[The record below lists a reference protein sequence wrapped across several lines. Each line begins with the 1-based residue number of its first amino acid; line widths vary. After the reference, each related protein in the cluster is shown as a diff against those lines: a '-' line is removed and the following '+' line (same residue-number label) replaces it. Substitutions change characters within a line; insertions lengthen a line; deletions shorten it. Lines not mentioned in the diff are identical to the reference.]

1 MSNDGMNTVLGVTSA
16 IQEKQQQDQ
25 EAMNRQMAT
34 QARHSA
40 SSRGRF

>member
-1 MSNDGMNTVLGVTSA
+1 MSTETIYFALGVTSA

-25 EAMNRQMAT
+25 EAMNRQMST